1 MNDFSDIE
9 ITSADIKAVLDI
21 INLAA
26 SRGALRGSE
35 LTIVGNIYDKY
46 FNILEK
52 VKQNQTS
59 NKDKRD

>member
-21 INLAA
+21 INLTA

>member
-9 ITSADIKAVLDI
+9 ITSADIKAVLDV